1 MKKQSTKKP
10 LWDTWGN
17 LLLPILLA
25 LLFFAFTFS
34 YYPFREKLQ
43 FDSDEGLN
51 LMRSMLVEQGYPLY
65 REVSSDQPPLFNH
78 LLAIVFRV
86 TGFEVNPARVF
97 VLLFATLLVWACAQF
112 LQLTSGKLAA
122 ILFLPLAITA
132 PQFLRLSTSVMIG
145 LPSLALAAVSMVF
158 VIFWH
163 RQRSSLLLVLS
174 GFALALSVLIK
185 LFTGFVAPVFLIGIA
200 AATYLYE
207 KGEGFSW
214 KILRPAWIWSLSF
227 ASLALV
233 SGFVLVG
240 PQNIAALTSTHLAA
254 PVTEELA
261 GAGYTM
267 NAHLR
272 AAVPLLFL
280 GAFGAVF
287 SIYRRNWLILY
298 PLGWAALAY
307 VLFSFYS
314 PVFYHHQL
322 LITIP
327 AAVLAAAA
335 VGEGMLCLTRVRSTS
350 ALIQVQTLLGV
361 VAVIGFLLVSIT
373 YWPVLDRELMNRPRL
388 TDFSLRATAG
398 KLKVLRVMGEYV
410 DQTNWIMTD
419 MPMYAFRV
427 GRPVP
432 PNVATFSSKRLATG
446 SLTEEDIL
454 TAMRDYQPEQVLMA
468 RFEIPALE
476 AYLQEHYTLILSVE
490 FFRLFLRNDIQPLT
504 RQSPQIRASITEIPG
519 EPKFI
524 H

>member
-1 MKKQSTKKP
+1 MKPQSTNQPVWKP
-10 LWDTWGN
+10 WEN

-25 LLFFAFTFS
+25 LLFFVFTFS

-51 LMRSMLVEQGYPLY
+51 LMRSMLVAKGYPLY
-65 REVSSDQPPLFNH
+65 GEVSSDQPPLFNH

-97 VLLFATLLVWACAQF
+97 VLLFAALLVWACAQF

-122 ILFLPLAITA
+122 IFFLPLVIML

-145 LPSLALAAVSMVF
+145 LPSLALAAVSMVL

-163 RQRSSLLLVLS
+163 RTQKDLWLVLS

-185 LFTGFVAPVFLIGIA
+185 LFTGFVAPVFLIGITA
-200 AATYLYE
+200 SMYFE
-207 KGEGFSW
+207 GRGEGFSW
-214 KILRPAWIWSLSF
+214 KMLRPAWIWGLSF
-227 ASLALV
+227 ASLVLV
-233 SGFVLVG
+233 LGFGLVG
-240 PQNIAALTSTHLAA
+240 PQNIDAITSPHIAA

-261 GAGYTM
+261 GSGYTM

-272 AAVPLLFL
+272 TAGPLLIL
-280 GAFGAVF
+280 GIFGAAF
-287 SIYRRNWLILY
+287 SLYRRNWLALY
-298 PLGWAALAY
+298 PIGWASLAY

-327 AAVLAAAA
+327 AAMLAAAA
-335 VGEGMLCLTRVRSTS
+335 VGEGIALLTHLRSS
-350 ALIQVQTLLGV
+350 SDLIRVQTILGAG
-361 VAVIGFLLVSIT
+361 AVIGFILVSLH
-373 YWPVLDRELMNRPRL
+373 YWPALDRDLMNSPRL
-388 TDFSLRATAG
+388 TDFSLRATSG
-398 KLKVLRVMGEYV
+398 KLKVLRVMSEYV
-410 DQTNWIMTD
+410 EQTDWIMTD

-468 RFEIPALE
+468 RFEIPTLE
-476 AYLQEHYTLILSVE
+476 AYLQENYTLILSVE
-490 FFRLFLRNDIQPLT
+490 FFRLFLRNDLQP
-504 RQSPQIRASITEIPG
+504 I
-519 EPKFI
+519 K
-524 H
+524 